1 MDKRYLAP
9 ESRHLS
15 KIKKTIVEWNLRLS
29 RQYLRWF
36 CRNFFEVEID
46 DSFVFGNVIIHLFYY
61 FIIIETQCWT
71 GQPFQIKMNADV
83 LLFGKI
89 IGTGFIVKGVGWK
102 IQYIFNHKL
111 DHWINIIL
119 FFGRICCVF
128 GCIKVNWV
136 DAQIQGLNNKQED
149 KELTKDISDK
159 AVHIRVQR

>member
-61 FIIIETQCWT
+61 FIIIETQCRT
-71 GQPFQIKMNADV
+71 GQPFQIKMNIDV

-89 IGTGFIVKGVGWK
+89 IGTCFIVKGVGWK
-102 IQYIFNHKL
+102 V
-111 DHWINIIL
+111 L
-119 FFGRICCVF
+119 FFGRICCIF
-128 GCIKVNWV
+128 TWIEVNRV